1 MKRTIPIRYFI
12 IFDVILTIIMTGY
25 WTLTDTASNTLAIAA
40 AIFIAA
46 LPLPY
51 FLADLFPRYRGI
63 RKAKSAGISLNDKT
77 TLADV
82 SNLDTVIINKAG
94 IITAGK
100 PKIVGLIPEGVSQLV
115 LLTIAGSA
123 EKNAKH
129 PIGKAIL
136 KMAEER
142 VYKLHS
148 VAAANEIPSC
158 GVEAIVS
165 HTTIRVGRAQWLQAE
180 GVHISAEILTK
191 TDQIAQR
198 GQIPVLVAN
207 GNFCRG
213 IIVLEDAIIA
223 ESTFALH
230 KLNRQ
235 QIKTVML
242 TGESRRLANAIGKAA
257 GIDIIKADLTTDAI
271 AREVQLLQAHG
282 AMIAAIS
289 QKETSPLALATD
301 LMVYLTTP
309 AAEIKPPKD
318 TIYIPSGQLW
328 DFTILIDISRHYANS
343 AKQNRHI
350 AIIALIM
357 MLAPALGLFHVCGGP
372 FLPPLAALTGQIT
385 AIILIVINSW
395 RH

>member
-12 IFDVILTIIMTGY
+12 IFTVGLTIFMTGY
-25 WTLTDTASNTLAIAA
+25 WSITDTASNILDIAA
-40 AIFIAA
+40 AIFLAA

-51 FLADLFPRYRGI
+51 FLADLFPYYRGI
-63 RKAKSAGISLNDKT
+63 RKTRLAGISLADKT
-77 TLADV
+77 ALAV
-82 SNLDTVIINKAG
+82 AASLDTVIINKSG
-94 IITAGK
+94 IITAGN
-100 PKIVGLIPEGVSQLV
+100 PKIAGLIPEGVSQLV

-123 EKNAKH
+123 EKNATH
-129 PIGKAIL
+129 PIGKAIF

-142 VYKLHS
+142 VYRLHS
-148 VAAANEIPSC
+148 VAATNEIPGC
-158 GVEAIVS
+158 GIEAIIS
-165 HTTIRVGRAQWLQAE
+165 HTTVRVGRAQWLQAE

-191 TDQIAQR
+191 TDQLAQR

-213 IIVLEDAIIA
+213 IIVLEDAIIT

-242 TGESRRLANAIGKAA
+242 TSASRRLANAIGKAA
-257 GIDIIKADLTTDAI
+257 GIDIVKADLTAEAI
-271 AREVQLLQAHG
+271 PRELKLLQAHG
-282 AMIAAIS
+282 ATIAAIS
-289 QKETSPLALATD
+289 KKDTLTSALATD

-309 AAEIKPPKD
+309 PSDINPPKG

-328 DFTILIDISRHYANS
+328 DFTILIDISRHYAKS
-343 AKQNRHI
+343 AKQNRYI
-350 AIIALIM
+350 AITALIM
-357 MLAPALGLFHVCGGP
+357 LLAPALGLFHVWNGP
-372 FLPPLAALTGQIT
+372 FLPPLAALAGQII
-385 AIILIVINSW
+385 AIMLIMINSW